1 MNTWFLAPSLLVAGI
16 LCCGLLQ
23 AGHAGPPPVAP
34 KPKFAPRAIPGMGG
48 SSQAEPAEPVASGAV
63 LSTKPRVAVPSVQTA
78 PPRATAP
85 SGDQTARILY
95 IYRRGT
101 IEVPSAPVPV
111 SLPSAKSAEQITPS
125 TSIVPRPGQVRI
137 ISKADA
143 ELLLAQPELK
153 K

>member
-1 MNTWFLAPSLLVAGI
+1 MNTWFFAPYLLVAGI
-16 LCCGLLQ
+16 LCLGLLQ
-23 AGHAGPPPVAP
+23 AGHAGPPAPVAP

-48 SSQAEPAEPVASGAV
+48 ALHVDHSDPVASGTV
-63 LSTKPRVAVPSVQTA
+63 LSSKPNPTA
-78 PPRATAP
+78 RQLAPQNASIP
-85 SGDQTARILY
+85 SGDQARILY

-111 SLPSAKSAEQITPS
+111 SLPAAKSAEQLNPA

-137 ISKADA
+137 LSKADA

>member
-1 MNTWFLAPSLLVAGI
+1 MNTWFLAPYLLMAGI
-16 LCCGLLQ
+16 LCFGLLQ
-23 AGHAGPPPVAP
+23 AGHAGPPPAAP

-48 SSQAEPAEPVASGAV
+48 TSHADHEEPVASGTV
-63 LSTKPRVAVPSVQTA
+63 LSSKPKVPVPTVQS
-78 PPRATAP
+78 PSQRAKAP
-85 SGDQTARILY
+85 SGDQAARILY

-111 SLPSAKSAEQITPS
+111 SLPAPKSAEQLNPA